1 MRKLIVTNIVSIDG
15 YFEGPGGNVMAM
27 NMDPAFDAY
36 NRERLEAA
44 DTLVLGRSTFEM
56 FQGFWPAVVDNPQA
70 SEDNRAISRRD
81 NEIDKIVVSDVL
93 TTDQLGAWKD
103 TTRVISRADAH
114 KQLAELKD
122 GPGGDILIFGSHVL
136 WNDLLAAGLV
146 DEVHLMV
153 GPAALGDGTPA
164 FTAPV
169 TLRRLDT
176 RTWDGSD
183 NVLVRYAA
191 T

>member
-1 MRKLIVTNIVSIDG
+1 MRTLIVTNIVSLDG

-27 NMDPAFDAY
+27 NMDHAFNAY
-36 NRERLEAA
+36 NLERLQAA
-44 DTLVLGRSTFEM
+44 DTLLLGRTSFEM
-56 FQGFWPAVVDNPQA
+56 FQGFWPTVVDNP
-70 SEDNRAISRRD
+70 DFDDVNRAISRRD
-81 NEIDKIVVSDVL
+81 NEIDKVVVSDSL
-93 TTDQLGAWKD
+93 TEDGLSAWKG
-103 TTRVISRADAH
+103 TTRIVSRSDAH
-114 KQLAELKD
+114 QTIAELKAGD
-122 GPGGDILIFGSHVL
+122 GGDILAFGSHLL

-153 GPAALGDGTPA
+153 GPAALGGGTPA

-169 TLRRLDT
+169 ALHRLDT

-191 T
+191 K

>member
-1 MRKLIVTNIVSIDG
+1 MRKLIVSNIVSIDG

-27 NMDPAFDAY
+27 NMDQAFDAY

-44 DTLVLGRSTFEM
+44 DTLLLGRSTFEM
-56 FQGFWPAVVDNPQA
+56 FQGFWPAVADNPQA
-70 SEDNRAISRRD
+70 SEDNRAISRLD
-81 NEIDKIVVSDVL
+81 NEIDKIVVSDSLPADGL
-93 TTDQLGAWKD
+93 TAWKD

-114 KQLAELKD
+114 QQLAELKD
-122 GPGGDILIFGSHVL
+122 GHGGDILIFGSHVL

-191 T
+191 K